1 MSKAR
6 PGADA
11 INPASDE
18 EAIEVGPGMWMSH
31 GLSNSYLVSTDAGRI
46 IVNTGVPFESL
57 LHRQLFDAVDS
68 SPTIYIVVT
77 QGHPDHFGG
86 VDTFKEPGTDVI
98 AQANWPTWRDEHYLG
113 RLDGFRARAG
123 FAWQDKLR
131 AGMALA
137 AERFGRPLPSLSDPE
152 PTISVDKFLS
162 LDAGGR
168 RFEFHATPGGET
180 TDSMIVWLPEDRT
193 CFTGNLFGPLF
204 GHLPNLVTL
213 RGDRYRDPALYLQ
226 AVDLVRSLRPERL
239 ITGHFDPVVGED
251 LIDDELR
258 RMGDAVRFLL
268 DETIRGMNEGRDV
281 YALMRDI
288 KVPSSLQVGEGYGK
302 ASWNVRAIWEMY
314 AGWFHHRSTTELY
327 GIPTSAVFGDLV
339 EMAGGPRVLVERAAK
354 LLARGQAVEAIH
366 LLDIVRTGEAGGAR
380 ANEVYAAAH
389 RALLE
394 LATNFWERAWLSREI
409 ELAENRT

>member
-137 AERFGRPLPSLSDPE
+137 AERFGRPLPSPSESFRYCKRNIICASYRKRFP
-152 PTISVDKFLS
+152 
-162 LDAGGR
+162 GCRQGR
-168 RFEFHATPGGET
+168 PPRSFAIPHPRWP
-180 TDSMIVWLPEDRT
+180 IRR
-193 CFTGNLFGPLF
+193 CF
-204 GHLPNLVTL
+204 
-213 RGDRYRDPALYLQ
+213 
-226 AVDLVRSLRPERL
+226 
-239 ITGHFDPVVGED
+239 
-251 LIDDELR
+251 
-258 RMGDAVRFLL
+258 
-268 DETIRGMNEGRDV
+268 
-281 YALMRDI
+281 
-288 KVPSSLQVGEGYGK
+288 
-302 ASWNVRAIWEMY
+302 
-314 AGWFHHRSTTELY
+314 
-327 GIPTSAVFGDLV
+327 
-339 EMAGGPRVLVERAAK
+339 
-354 LLARGQAVEAIH
+354 
-366 LLDIVRTGEAGGAR
+366 
-380 ANEVYAAAH
+380 
-389 RALLE
+389 
-394 LATNFWERAWLSREI
+394 
-409 ELAENRT
+409 